1 MGEWIERWREWNER
15 THGAAFELRRH
26 FFRRFFDS
34 DLVTTP
40 GQWRAVAAGVIGI
53 IGSISLAVTQSYYS
67 KYLALLE
74 LDSGEPYR
82 LAMLA
87 DHLFFI
93 TLSMVLTGLFTALQ
107 WTSLFPGLRDYL
119 ALAGLPV
126 RPRQIFLAK
135 AAALLAFAG
144 GFIVAVNLLPSF
156 MLAAVSQGRYQRD
169 GFLGAVSLLLA
180 AILAG
185 LFAFFV
191 LVALQGLLLNLV
203 PHRWFTAVSLAA
215 QGVLLIVFLCGVP
228 LSLSIPGFYW
238 AMDHRPDFSAWL
250 PPVWFLALDQSIL
263 GNREPFVEQ
272 LARRGLAAP
281 AVAGL
286 AAAAVYIWSYW
297 HHRAGVLET
306 PAEPPNQVVRFAE
319 LRARVADWLIPR
331 PEEQAVFSFM
341 LKTLARSGH
350 HRLALTAYAGI
361 AIAILITTFA
371 WLALGPGF
379 RGFRVR
385 TFALQQAVATIP
397 LALSQF
403 LLTGL
408 RYLFRLPVELRAN
421 WVFRAYEGGS
431 RRYFLAAVERF
442 LFWLGI
448 LPAAAI
454 AIPAGAALLGWR
466 DGLVAAALA
475 LMTALILAEL
485 MLYQFDRVPF
495 TCSYLP
501 GKRNLVETMLMFGA
515 GTAIYIAIL
524 SSVIAACL
532 PEPALALTFFGL
544 LLAGW
549 AYLRAARLDGAIL
562 RKIEYEEEMEPA
574 VRTLDLFGT

>member
-1 MGEWIERWREWNER
+1 MRQRIERWREWNER
-15 THGAAFELRRH
+15 THGAGFELRRH

-34 DLVTTP
+34 DLVSAP
-40 GQWRAVAAGVIGI
+40 GQWRMVAAGVIGI
-53 IGSISLAVTQSYYS
+53 FGSISLAVTQSYYS

-82 LAMLA
+82 LAMVA

-93 TLSMVLTGLFTALQ
+93 TLSMLLAGLFTALQ

-119 ALAGLPV
+119 ALAGLPL

-144 GFIVAVNLLPSF
+144 GFILAVNLLPAF
-156 MLAAVSQGRYQRD
+156 MLAAVSQGRYQRA

-180 AILAG
+180 AFLAG

-191 LVALQGLLLNLV
+191 LVALQGVLLNLV
-203 PHRWFTAVSLAA
+203 PHRWFTAVSLAL
-215 QGVLLIVFLCGVP
+215 QGVLLLVFLCGIP
-228 LSLSIPGFYW
+228 LALSIPGFYW
-238 AMDHRPDFSAWL
+238 AMDQRPDFAVWL
-250 PPVWFLALDQSIL
+250 PPAWFLALDQTIL
-263 GNREPFVEQ
+263 GNREPFVVQ
-272 LARRGLAAP
+272 LARVGIAAP
-281 AVAGL
+281 AAAGL
-286 AAAAVYIWSYW
+286 AAATVYIWSYW
-297 HHRAGVLET
+297 HHRVGVLET
-306 PAEPPNQVVRFAE
+306 PAEPPNPVVRFAS
-319 LRARVADWLIPR
+319 LRARIQDWVVPR

-341 LKTLARSGH
+341 AKTLARSGH
-350 HRLALTAYAGI
+350 HRLVLTAYAGI
-361 AIAILITTFA
+361 AVAILITTFA

-385 TFALQQAVATIP
+385 TFALQQAAVSIP
-397 LALSQF
+397 LALSLF

-421 WVFRAYEGGS
+421 WVFRVYEGGS
-431 RRYFLAAVERF
+431 RRHFLDAVERF
-442 LFWLGI
+442 LVWLGI
-448 LPAAAI
+448 VPVAAI
-454 AIPAGAALLGWR
+454 TIPADLALLGWR
-466 DGLVAAALA
+466 DGIVASALA

-515 GTAIYIAIL
+515 GTAIYITIL

-549 AYLRAARLDGAIL
+549 AYLRAARLDGAMMG
-562 RKIEYEEEMEPA
+562 KIEYEEEMEPV